1 MILAMSRLSRNIS
14 RKIGL
19 PPGSLVFTGRK
30 KTDKLHLSIIDYSP
44 DHFDEL
50 ESHDIESC
58 FPFYDTPA
66 TSWITVT
73 GLHETEKIDAI
84 AKHFGIHPLISED
97 ILNTHQRPKVEFFD
111 DYLFITLKILD
122 FEADTQRIGIDQ
134 VSLIMGKGHVIMFQ
148 EAQESLFDPLRT
160 RIRESKGRIRK
171 VDADYLLYAILDIII
186 DHYFLNLEKISN
198 HIELI
203 EEQLIN
209 DPNSGTL
216 NEIYRLKR
224 EVLFLRKSVWPLR
237 ESVSKLEKSE
247 SPLISEKILPYLR
260 DLYDHTIQVI
270 DSVETNRDL
279 LSGMLDLYLSS
290 VSNKMN
296 QVMKMLTIIAT
307 IFIPLTFI
315 VGIYGMNFEN
325 MPELEW
331 HYAYYAVLGFMFA
344 VAIGML
350 IWFRRKRWL

>member
-1 MILAMSRLSRNIS
+1 MSRLSRNIT

-30 KTDKLHLSIIDYSP
+30 KTDKLHLSIIDYSS

-50 ESHDIESC
+50 ESRDIESC

-111 DYLFITLKILD
+111 NYLFITLKILD
-122 FEADTQRIGIDQ
+122 FEVDTQRIGIDQ

-148 EAQESLFDPLRT
+148 EAHESLFDPLRT

-171 VDADYLLYAILDIII
+171 MDADYLLYAVLDIII
-186 DHYFLNLEKISN
+186 DHYFLNLEKIGD
-198 HIELI
+198 HIEQI
-203 EEQLIN
+203 EEQLMI

-247 SPLISEKILPYLR
+247 STLISERIVPYLR

-315 VGIYGMNFEN
+315 VGIYGMNFAN

-331 HYAYYAVLGFMFA
+331 HYAYYAVLGFMFT

>member
-1 MILAMSRLSRNIS
+1 MTRSKKSIS
-14 RKIGL
+14 RKLGL

-30 KTDKLHLSIIDYSP
+30 KTEALHVSIIDYSP
-44 DHFDEL
+44 DHFNDT
-50 ESHDIESC
+50 ESKDITSC
-58 FPFYDTPA
+58 FSFRETAA

-73 GLHETEKIDAI
+73 GLHETEKIDALS
-84 AKHFGIHPLISED
+84 KHFGIHPLISED
-97 ILNTHQRPKVEFFD
+97 ILNIHQRPKVEFFD

-122 FEADTQRIGIDQ
+122 FETDTRHIGIDQ
-134 VSLIMGKGHVIMFQ
+134 VSLILGNGYVIQFQ
-148 EAQESLFDPLRT
+148 EAHESMFEPLKT

-171 VDADYLLYAILDIII
+171 MNSDYLLYCILDIIV
-186 DHYFLNLEKISN
+186 DHYFLNLEKISD
-198 HIELI
+198 HIEQI
-203 EEQLIN
+203 EEQLMT
-209 DPNSGTL
+209 DPSTQTL

-237 ESVSKLEKSE
+237 ESVNRLEKTE
-247 SPLISEKILPYLR
+247 SPLIGEKIVPYLR

-270 DSVETNRDL
+270 DSVETSRDL

-307 IFIPLTFI
+307 IFIPLTFV

-325 MPELEW
+325 MPELGW
-331 HYAYYAVLGFMFA
+331 HYAYFVVLGLMFA
-344 VAIGML
+344 IAVGML
-350 IWFRRKRWL
+350 FWFRRKGWI